1 MLSFYDNLQV
11 LSYTQRF
18 GLGIPVT
25 PIFVWL
31 FARSM
36 LPYKRGKHYARIAE
50 ARKITS
56 RTKERS
62 QWKTPVYSK
71 SSRTAVQL
79 PNPLTALR
87 GEQKGV
93 HMARDIYI
101 KMIIALLEKC
111 DDENLLDLIWKILLK
126 CI

>member
-1 MLSFYDNLQV
+1 M
-11 LSYTQRF
+11 
-18 GLGIPVT
+18 
-25 PIFVWL
+25 
-31 FARSM
+31 
-36 LPYKRGKHYARIAE
+36 
-50 ARKITS
+50 
-56 RTKERS
+56 
-62 QWKTPVYSK
+62 
-71 SSRTAVQL
+71 QL
-79 PNPLTALR
+79 LNPLTALR

>member
-1 MLSFYDNLQV
+1 MKNACIQQEQPHRCAAAQSPD
-11 LSYTQRF
+11 
-18 GLGIPVT
+18 G
-25 PIFVWL
+25 
-31 FARSM
+31 
-36 LPYKRGKHYARIAE
+36 
-50 ARKITS
+50 
-56 RTKERS
+56 
-62 QWKTPVYSK
+62 
-71 SSRTAVQL
+71 
-79 PNPLTALR
+79 LR

>member
-1 MLSFYDNLQV
+1 M
-11 LSYTQRF
+11 
-18 GLGIPVT
+18 PAT
-25 PIFVWL
+25 PLFARL

-36 LPYKRGKHYARIAE
+36 LPYKRGKHYARTAE

-56 RTKERS
+56 RTKERCR
-62 QWKTPVYSK
+62 WKTPVYSK

-79 PNPLTALR
+79 PKHLTALAIRR

-93 HMARDIYI
+93 PMTKEEYIESINRRIESTNDII
-101 KMIIALLEKC
+101 
-111 DDENLLDLIWKILLK
+111 LLDLILRILEK

>member
-1 MLSFYDNLQV
+1 MEN
-11 LSYTQRF
+11 
-18 GLGIPVT
+18 
-25 PIFVWL
+25 
-31 FARSM
+31 A
-36 LPYKRGKHYARIAE
+36 
-50 ARKITS
+50 
-56 RTKERS
+56 
-62 QWKTPVYSK
+62 VYSK

-79 PNPLTALR
+79 PKHLTALAIR
-87 GEQKGV
+87 WGKQKGV

>member
-1 MLSFYDNLQV
+1 MENACIQ
-11 LSYTQRF
+11 QEQ
-18 GLGIPVT
+18 P
-25 PIFVWL
+25 P
-31 FARSM
+31 
-36 LPYKRGKHYARIAE
+36 
-50 ARKITS
+50 
-56 RTKERS
+56 
-62 QWKTPVYSK
+62 
-71 SSRTAVQL
+71 AVQL
-79 PNPLTALR
+79 LNPLTALR